1 MAKFVTFSK
10 KMLGVTVSCALAFS
24 LIGAISTSANAAT
37 AAVAGGKCV
46 NLNEQEYVNNSVLVC
61 KGTKTGPKKWAKAFT
76 AGTGGTVTIGI
87 GSLPA
92 TLEAFAASA
101 PPRSFVVGAIYSA
114 LTRIELSTGTP
125 IIKPNVADSWSQEKG
140 VPENW
145 IFNLIKGKK
154 FPNGEPV
161 DAKAVKASIDW
172 VKDPKNNAGL
182 RAKIN
187 DIRRVDVLSDSQVR
201 IVTYAPRDLLP
212 RVLGTI
218 PILPPVA
225 FAAQGA
231 STFWR
236 APIATGPF
244 VATKFTP
251 NVELVLEPNP
261 FSLRVVPAA
270 KKVIFK
276 VIPEDSSR
284 MSGLRSGGLDVVN
297 KVPTDDLT
305 PLKSA
310 NFAIQ
315 AITEPATYHM
325 SLMAKTGPLADKR
338 VRQALN
344 YAVNK
349 QLLITGVNGG
359 YGSVAQAQLVPSNLT
374 GFCKDIK
381 AFPFDLKKAN
391 DLMKAAGYT
400 AASKL
405 NLTFQTSTAYITN
418 DVLMAQAI
426 AQMIEKLDAV
436 EKVTVEVLEFSK
448 FLDVYYLRGA
458 IPRKDLFAWRMSSS
472 PDLDAGVQMER
483 YTSGYST
490 HNIGFANAQY
500 DKFMEDALSLK
511 LGSPARTA
519 AFCGAGKILKEEAPI
534 LWGIHTPDIWA
545 GKKTTKRFFVDAGGN
560 IDLVGIGN

>member
-1 MAKFVTFSK
+1 
-10 KMLGVTVSCALAFS
+10 
-24 LIGAISTSANAAT
+24 
-37 AAVAGGKCV
+37 
-46 NLNEQEYVNNSVLVC
+46 
-61 KGTKTGPKKWAKAFT
+61 
-76 AGTGGTVTIGI
+76 
-87 GSLPA
+87 
-92 TLEAFAASA
+92 
-101 PPRSFVVGAIYSA
+101 
-114 LTRIELSTGTP
+114 
-125 IIKPNVADSWSQEKG
+125 
-140 VPENW
+140 
-145 IFNLIKGKK
+145 
-154 FPNGEPV
+154 
-161 DAKAVKASIDW
+161 
-172 VKDPKNNAGL
+172 
-182 RAKIN
+182 
-187 DIRRVDVLSDSQVR
+187 
-201 IVTYAPRDLLP
+201 
-212 RVLGTI
+212 
-218 PILPPVA
+218 VA

-231 STFWR
+231 TTFWR

-244 VATKFTP
+244 IATKFTP

-270 KKVIFK
+270 KKVTFK

-359 YGSVAQAQLVPSNLT
+359 YGSIAQAQLVPSNLT

-400 AASKL
+400 STSKL

-426 AQMIEKLDAV
+426 AQMVEKLDAV

-458 IPRKDLFAWRMSSS
+458 IPRKDMFAWRMSSS

-483 YTSGYST
+483 YTSTYST
-490 HNIGFANAQY
+490 HNIGFANAKY
-500 DKFMEDALSLK
+500 DKFMEDALALK

-545 GKKTTKRFFVDAGGN
+545 GKKTLKRFLVDAGGN
-560 IDLVGIGN
+560 IDLVGIGK

>member
-24 LIGAISTSANAAT
+24 LIGAFSTPAT
-37 AAVAGGKCV
+37 AVTKAVAGAKCV
-46 NLNEQEYVNNSVLVC
+46 NLNEQEYINNGVLVC
-61 KGTKTGPKKWAKAFT
+61 KGTKTGPKKWTKAYT
-76 AGTGGTVTIGI
+76 AGTGGEVTIGI
-87 GSLPA
+87 GSLPPS
-92 TLEAFAASA
+92 LEAFAASA
-101 PPRSFVVGAIYSA
+101 PPRSFVVAAIYSA
-114 LTRIELSTGTP
+114 LTRVDLSTGTP

-145 IFNLIKGKK
+145 IFNIIQGKK
-154 FPNGEPV
+154 FPNGELV
-161 DAKAVKASIDW
+161 DAMAVKASIDW
-172 VKDPKNNAGL
+172 VMNPANKAGL
-182 RAKIN
+182 RAKIA
-187 DIRRVDVLSDSQVR
+187 DIRRVDVVSDYKVR

-231 STFWR
+231 TTFWR

-244 VATKFTP
+244 IATKFTP

-270 KKVIFK
+270 KKVTFK

-297 KVPTDDLT
+297 KVPTDDLA

-359 YGSVAQAQLVPSNLT
+359 YGSIAQAQLVPGNLT

-381 AFPFDLKKAN
+381 AYPFDLKKAN

-400 AASKL
+400 STSKL

-426 AQMIEKLDAV
+426 AQMVEKLDAV

-458 IPRKDLFAWRMSSS
+458 IPRKDMFAWRMSSS

-483 YTSGYST
+483 YTSTYST
-490 HNIGFANAQY
+490 HNIGFANAKY
-500 DKFMEDALSLK
+500 DKFMEDALALK

-545 GKKTTKRFFVDAGGN
+545 GKKTIKRFLVDAGGN
-560 IDLVGIGN
+560 IDLVGIGK